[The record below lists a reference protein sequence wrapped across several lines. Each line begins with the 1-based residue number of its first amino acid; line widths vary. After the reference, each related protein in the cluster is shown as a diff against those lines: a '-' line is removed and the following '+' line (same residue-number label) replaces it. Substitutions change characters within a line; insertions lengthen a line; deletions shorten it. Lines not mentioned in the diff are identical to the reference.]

1 MWLVFYKEGFFGF
14 LVGDLYWNMVKLRGL
29 GFKRVV
35 FYKVYEIWYV
45 LTWETDQL
53 YNLTGNPAECDH
65 NKIPLPKIKC
75 YAIVYVNFGWFP
87 SWLCKKEEVFGCLD
101 SLLFCE
107 GLFCEEFL
115 NLFFDWIKF

>member
-1 MWLVFYKEGFFGF
+1 MGF
-14 LVGDLYWNMVKLRGL
+14 LGVGLCWNMFKGRGL
-29 GFKRVV
+29 GLKRVV

-87 SWLCKKEEVFGCLD
+87 SWLYKRGFLVVWIVYCFVRVRFVKSFQIEVFGGQ
-101 SLLFCE
+101 LLNHFQ
-107 GLFCEEFL
+107 
-115 NLFFDWIKF
+115 